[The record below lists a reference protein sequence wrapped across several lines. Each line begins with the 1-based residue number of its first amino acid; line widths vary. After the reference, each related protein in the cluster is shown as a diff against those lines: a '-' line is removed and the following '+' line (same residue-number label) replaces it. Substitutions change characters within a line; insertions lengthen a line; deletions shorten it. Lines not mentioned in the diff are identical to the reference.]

1 MKANA
6 FIRLKLPSERHLKI
20 VLNALKPEVKKAPTK
35 RSRTILKRQ
44 DTSLILKIEA
54 EDTVALRATVNTYL
68 RWIDT
73 LRKVLEVLQNI
84 SQQQPNVEN

>member
-73 LRKVLEVLQNI
+73 LRNVLEVLQNI
-84 SQQQPNVEN
+84 SKQQPNVEN